1 VTCKHKKRLGIKTI
15 AAPDTPADVIEAA
28 KARRR
33 QRDQKY
39 RHDQRRRLSM
49 KPQAQ
54 SASQTKPWEALGMT
68 RRTWYRRGKPTPETG
83 GTTLSDK
90 TVPRPEPA
98 DGASRG

>member
-1 VTCKHKKRLGIKTI
+1 VTWKHKKRLGIKTI

-39 RHDQRRRLSM
+39 RHDQRRRLGM

-54 SASQTKPWEALGMT
+54 SASQTKPWEAVGRPAALGI
-68 RRTWYRRGKPTPETG
+68 G
-83 GTTLSDK
+83 
-90 TVPRPEPA
+90 A
-98 DGASRG
+98 ASRHRKLVAQLCRR